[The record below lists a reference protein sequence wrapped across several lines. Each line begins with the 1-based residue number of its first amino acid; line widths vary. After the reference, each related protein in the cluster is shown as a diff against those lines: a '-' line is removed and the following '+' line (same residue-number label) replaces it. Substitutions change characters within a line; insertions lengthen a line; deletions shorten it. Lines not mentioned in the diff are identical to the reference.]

1 MSMTWTGIRT
11 LLLWSLPLTSLIG
24 SLCYGAWCGLARH
37 WELKASGITIYR
49 WLKLVV
55 LLWALPLFFVPLN
68 LYLQN
73 RVGWGITDGSYFQNL
88 IRQPIVENVL
98 IAVWAAGAGVR
109 LIGCLVVWIRDQ
121 YRLQKLP
128 KVDNAE
134 WQQDA
139 AKLAA
144 ELGNRRSVE
153 LRQGPA
159 QGSPQMVG
167 IGRPVVIIS
176 RTDLTAQ
183 ERRIVLYHELSH
195 YKHRDL
201 WWQIAME
208 LMICLNWFN
217 PLCYGIRKKLTL
229 WCETACDAWACRQ
242 RGERFTI
249 KEYGQTVLSFCHQR
263 YGSRHL
269 VRTMGERMTAK
280 DFIRRIQRLCIT
292 DQLWQERNHK
302 PAWYLA
308 GIMLTVL
315 LTAAGSLYGLGQAS
329 DCLAE
334 RRTEVKQVEG
344 KPTPFPEIAMARVE
358 AGSSQAM
365 RPDRVLSE
373 AMGNFYT
380 VQPGEKQVYR
390 IQPPV
395 GGEYVLRLMGDE
407 SYEVYIQDAQGQL
420 WRGYACEVGL
430 FPVYIPEGA
439 EVYFRICNLGEKE
452 SRGIIGWRQVRGS
465 GSREAQN

>member
-55 LLWALPLFFVPLN
+55 LLWALPLFFIPLN

-73 RVGWGITDGSYFQNL
+73 RVGWGVTDGSYFQSL

-98 IAVWAAGAGVR
+98 IAVWTAGAGLR
-109 LIGCLVVWIRDQ
+109 LIGCLVVWIRDR
-121 YRLQKLP
+121 YRLRALP
-128 KVDNAE
+128 KVENAE

-139 AKLAA
+139 IKLVA
-144 ELGNRRSVE
+144 ELGIRHSVE
-153 LRQGPA
+153 LRQGPV

-280 DFIRRIQRLCIT
+280 DFIRRIHRLCIT

-315 LTAAGSLYGLGQAS
+315 LTAVGSLYGLGQAS

-334 RRTEVKQVEG
+334 RQTRTVEMEGRPTPIPRMNLYPGKLAMMGDLKQAAELKAREDNSFGLQLGEAVLCSLDVEQDGEYCIGFFGSSGEYDICFLNAENEVWTAHISQTEVLQVH
-344 KPTPFPEIAMARVE
+344 AS
-358 AGSSQAM
+358 AG
-365 RPDRVLSE
+365 DTL
-373 AMGNFYT
+373 
-380 VQPGEKQVYR
+380 
-390 IQPPV
+390 
-395 GGEYVLRLMGDE
+395 
-407 SYEVYIQDAQGQL
+407 
-420 WRGYACEVGL
+420 
-430 FPVYIPEGA
+430 
-439 EVYFRICNLGEKE
+439 YFRIGNAGEE
-452 SRGIIGWRQVRGS
+452 EATVRIGWYRK
-465 GSREAQN
+465 

>member
-1 MSMTWTGIRT
+1 MSSIRT

-24 SLCYGAWCGLARH
+24 SLCYGAWCGLVRH

-88 IRQPIVENVL
+88 IRQSIVENVL
-98 IAVWAAGAGVR
+98 VAIWAAGAGVR

-144 ELGNRRSVE
+144 ELGIRGSVE
-153 LRQGPA
+153 LRQGPS
-159 QGSPQMVG
+159 QGSPKMVG
-167 IGRPVVIIS
+167 VDRPVVIVS
-176 RTDLTAQ
+176 RTDLTNQ

-263 YGSRHL
+263 HGSRHL

-308 GIMLTVL
+308 GIMLAVL
-315 LTAAGSLYGLGQAS
+315 LTAVGSLYGLGQAS

-334 RRTEVKQVEG
+334 RQTRTVEMEG
-344 KPTPFPEIAMARVE
+344 RPTPIPRMDLYPGKLEMMGDLKQAAELKARE
-358 AGSSQAM
+358 DNSFG
-365 RPDRVLSE
+365 L
-373 AMGNFYT
+373 
-380 VQPGEKQVYR
+380 QPGEAVLCSFYVEQD
-390 IQPPV
+390 
-395 GGEYVLRLMGDE
+395 GEYCIGFLGGSGEYDIYFLNMESEVWTAHISQTEVLQVPASAGDT
-407 SYEVYIQDAQGQL
+407 L
-420 WRGYACEVGL
+420 
-430 FPVYIPEGA
+430 
-439 EVYFRICNLGEKE
+439 YFRIGNVGAEKATV
-452 SRGIIGWRQVRGS
+452 RIGWYRK
-465 GSREAQN
+465 

>member
-1 MSMTWTGIRT
+1 MSMTWTGICT

-55 LLWALPLFFVPLN
+55 LLWALPLFFIPLN

-73 RVGWGITDGSYFQNL
+73 RVGWGVTDGSYFQSL

-98 IAVWAAGAGVR
+98 IAVWTAGAGLR
-109 LIGCLVVWIRDQ
+109 LIGCLVVWIRDR
-121 YRLQKLP
+121 YRLRALP
-128 KVDNAE
+128 KVENAE

-144 ELGNRRSVE
+144 ELGIRRSVE

-167 IGRPVVIIS
+167 IGRPVVIVS
-176 RTDLTAQ
+176 RTDLTSQ

-229 WCETACDAWACRQ
+229 WCETACDAWACRR

-263 YGSRHL
+263 HGSRHL

-280 DFIRRIQRLCIT
+280 DFIRRIQRLCVA
-292 DQLWQERNHK
+292 DQIWKEKNYRPACCVALIMAAVLLAGAGSVYGIGRTSNSLVREETRILESEKLKPFPKVELIPLEEEDTKNICSDTKSILANPKDILLDVRAGDTIICAIQPEVDGDYHLVILGSSENYEIYLRDSNGQGWCGRMQEAGLIPLHMEEEGICLQIKNMN
-302 PAWYLA
+302 PEAGTVAVGWYL
-308 GIMLTVL
+308 
-315 LTAAGSLYGLGQAS
+315 Q
-329 DCLAE
+329 
-334 RRTEVKQVEG
+334 
-344 KPTPFPEIAMARVE
+344 
-358 AGSSQAM
+358 
-365 RPDRVLSE
+365 
-373 AMGNFYT
+373 
-380 VQPGEKQVYR
+380 
-390 IQPPV
+390 
-395 GGEYVLRLMGDE
+395 
-407 SYEVYIQDAQGQL
+407 
-420 WRGYACEVGL
+420 
-430 FPVYIPEGA
+430 
-439 EVYFRICNLGEKE
+439 
-452 SRGIIGWRQVRGS
+452 
-465 GSREAQN
+465 

>member
-73 RVGWGITDGSYFQNL
+73 RVGWGITDGSYFQSL

-98 IAVWAAGAGVR
+98 IAVWTAGAGLR
-109 LIGCLVVWIRDQ
+109 LIGCLVVWIRDR
-121 YRLQKLP
+121 YRLRALP
-128 KVDNAE
+128 KVENAE

-144 ELGNRRSVE
+144 ELGIRRSVE

-167 IGRPVVIIS
+167 IGRPVVIVS
-176 RTDLTAQ
+176 RTDLTSQ

-229 WCETACDAWACRQ
+229 WCETACDAWACRR

-263 YGSRHL
+263 HGSRHL

-280 DFIRRIQRLCIT
+280 DFIRRIQRLCVA
-292 DQLWQERNHK
+292 DQIWKEKNYR
-302 PAWYLA
+302 PACCVALVMAAVLLA
-308 GIMLTVL
+308 G
-315 LTAAGSLYGLGQAS
+315 AGSVYGVGQTS
-329 DCLAE
+329 DVLAQE
-334 RRTEVKQVEG
+334 EKEVIVVDD
-344 KPTPFPEIAMARVE
+344 KPTPLPQTELRAVKEETKECFKGDSLPLVNTQHNRFDLKAEESVLCTLQVEKTGNYVIGFMTGGGAYEIYLRDSEQQVWRVMAE
-358 AGSSQAM
+358 EECIIS
-365 RPDRVLSE
+365 LH
-373 AMGNFYT
+373 
-380 VQPGEKQVYR
+380 
-390 IQPPV
+390 I
-395 GGEYVLRLMGDE
+395 
-407 SYEVYIQDAQGQL
+407 
-420 WRGYACEVGL
+420 
-430 FPVYIPEGA
+430 
-439 EVYFRICNLGEKE
+439 EKE
-452 SRGIIGWRQVRGS
+452 KEPCLRVRSIREGEESLRIGWYLSVEEEG
-465 GSREAQN
+465 

>member
-1 MSMTWTGIRT
+1 MSMIWNGIRH
-11 LLLWSLPLTSLIG
+11 LLLWSLSLTSLIG

-98 IAVWAAGAGVR
+98 IAVWAAGAGLR
-109 LIGCLVVWIRDQ
+109 LIGCLIVWIRDQ
-121 YRLQKLP
+121 YRLRALP
-128 KVDNAE
+128 KVENAE
-134 WQQDA
+134 WREDA

-144 ELGNRRSVE
+144 ELGIRRSVK
-153 LRQGPA
+153 LRQGPV

-208 LMICLNWFN
+208 LMICINWFN

-229 WCETACDAWACRQ
+229 WCETACDAWACRR

-263 YGSRHL
+263 HGNRHL

-280 DFIRRIQRLCIT
+280 DFIRRIQRLCVT

-308 GIMLTVL
+308 GIMLAVL
-315 LTAAGSLYGLGQAS
+315 LTAAGSLYGLGQVS

-334 RRTEVKQVEG
+334 RQTVVKQVGG
-344 KPTPFPEIAMARVE
+344 KPTPFPEAEFIPARRDAVNFRNE
-358 AGSSQAM
+358 PLQTLTK
-365 RPDRVLSE
+365 PY
-373 AMGNFYT
+373 GNFYDLSLGGR
-380 VQPGEKQVYR
+380 VFCL
-390 IQPPV
+390 IQPEEEGDYIVTVMGTTEEYEIYLLDGEQCIWKAEIKGACIIPV
-395 GGEYVLRLMGDE
+395 HIQKKSGLRL
-407 SYEVYIQDAQGQL
+407 V
-420 WRGYACEVGL
+420 
-430 FPVYIPEGA
+430 
-439 EVYFRICNLGEKE
+439 ICNTGETE
-452 SRGIIGWRQVRGS
+452 STVGIGWRQK
-465 GSREAQN
+465 

>member
-24 SLCYGAWCGLARH
+24 SLCYGAWRGLARH

-68 LYLQN
+68 VYLQN
-73 RVGWGITDGSYFQNL
+73 RVGWGVTDGSYFQNL

-109 LIGCLVVWIRDQ
+109 LIGCLIVWIRDQ

-134 WQQDA
+134 WREDA

-144 ELGNRRSVE
+144 ELGIRHSVE

-167 IGRPVVIIS
+167 IGRPVVIVS
-176 RTDLTAQ
+176 RTDLTSQ

-201 WWQIAME
+201 WWQIVME

-217 PLCYGIRKKLTL
+217 PLCYSIRRKLTL
-229 WCETACDAWACRQ
+229 WCEAACDARVCRRREDQ
-242 RGERFTI
+242 FTI
-249 KEYGQTVLSFCHQR
+249 KDYGQTVLSFCHQR
-263 YGSRHL
+263 HGSRHL

-280 DFIRRIQRLCIT
+280 DFIRRIQRLCVA
-292 DQLWQERNHK
+292 DQIWKEKNYR
-302 PAWYLA
+302 PACCVALIMAVVLLA
-308 GIMLTVL
+308 G
-315 LTAAGSLYGLGQAS
+315 AGSVYGVGQTS
-329 DCLAE
+329 DVLAQKE
-334 RRTEVKQVEG
+334 KEVIVVDD
-344 KPTPFPEIAMARVE
+344 KPTPLPQAELRVVKE
-358 AGSSQAM
+358 ETKECFKGDSLPLVNTQHNRFDLKAGESILCTLQ
-365 RPDRVLSE
+365 V
-373 AMGNFYT
+373 
-380 VQPGEKQVYR
+380 EKTGDYV
-390 IQPPV
+390 IGLMTV
-395 GGEYVLRLMGDE
+395 GGEY
-407 SYEVYIQDAQGQL
+407 EVYLRDSEQQVWCTRVSEDCIIPLHIEKGKEPCL
-420 WRGYACEVGL
+420 RVRSIREGEVG
-430 FPVYIPEGA
+430 FY
-439 EVYFRICNLGEKE
+439 
-452 SRGIIGWRQVRGS
+452 IGWYLLNEEG
-465 GSREAQN
+465 

>member
-1 MSMTWTGIRT
+1 MSSIRT

-24 SLCYGAWCGLARH
+24 SLCYGAWCGLAWH

-121 YRLQKLP
+121 YRLRALP
-128 KVDNAE
+128 KVDNVE

-144 ELGNRRSVE
+144 ELGIRRSVE
-153 LRQGPA
+153 LRQGPS

-263 YGSRHL
+263 HGSRHL

-280 DFIRRIQRLCIT
+280 DFIRRIQRLCVA
-292 DQLWQERNHK
+292 DQIWKEKNYRPACCVALVMAAVLLVGAGSVYGIGRTSNSLVREKTIILESEKPKPFPKVELIPLAEEDTKNICSDTKSILANPKDILLDVRAGDTIICAIQPEVEGDYHLLILGSSENYEIYLRDSNGQGWCGRMQEAGLIPLHMAEEGICLQIKNMN
-302 PAWYLA
+302 PEAGTVAVGWYL
-308 GIMLTVL
+308 
-315 LTAAGSLYGLGQAS
+315 Q
-329 DCLAE
+329 
-334 RRTEVKQVEG
+334 
-344 KPTPFPEIAMARVE
+344 
-358 AGSSQAM
+358 
-365 RPDRVLSE
+365 
-373 AMGNFYT
+373 
-380 VQPGEKQVYR
+380 
-390 IQPPV
+390 
-395 GGEYVLRLMGDE
+395 
-407 SYEVYIQDAQGQL
+407 
-420 WRGYACEVGL
+420 
-430 FPVYIPEGA
+430 
-439 EVYFRICNLGEKE
+439 
-452 SRGIIGWRQVRGS
+452 
-465 GSREAQN
+465 

>member
-98 IAVWAAGAGVR
+98 IAVWAAGVGLR
-109 LIGCLVVWIRDQ
+109 LIGCLIVWIRDQ
-121 YRLQKLP
+121 HRLRALP
-128 KVDNAE
+128 KVDNVE

-139 AKLAA
+139 AKLAT
-144 ELGNRRSVE
+144 ELGIRRSVE
-153 LRQGPA
+153 LRQGPV

-167 IGRPVVIIS
+167 ISRPVVIIS

-183 ERRIVLYHELSH
+183 ERRIVLYHEMSH

-263 YGSRHL
+263 HGSRHL

-280 DFIRRIQRLCIT
+280 DFIRRIQRLCVA
-292 DQLWQERNHK
+292 DQIWKEKNYR
-302 PAWYLA
+302 PACCVALIMAVVLLA
-308 GIMLTVL
+308 G
-315 LTAAGSLYGLGQAS
+315 AGSVYGVGQTS
-329 DCLAE
+329 DVLAQKE
-334 RRTEVKQVEG
+334 KEVIVVDD
-344 KPTPFPEIAMARVE
+344 KPTPFPQAELRAVKEETKEYFKGDSLPLVNTQHNLFDLKAGESVLCTLQVE
-358 AGSSQAM
+358 KT
-365 RPDRVLSE
+365 
-373 AMGNFYT
+373 GNYVIGLMT
-380 VQPGEKQVYR
+380 
-390 IQPPV
+390 V
-395 GGEYVLRLMGDE
+395 GGEY
-407 SYEVYIQDAQGQL
+407 EVYLRDSEQQVWCTRVSEDCIIPLYIEKGKEPCLRVRSIQQG
-420 WRGYACEVGL
+420 EVS
-430 FPVYIPEGA
+430 F
-439 EVYFRICNLGEKE
+439 C
-452 SRGIIGWRQVRGS
+452 IGWYLLIEEG
-465 GSREAQN
+465 

>member
-68 LYLQN
+68 VYLQN

-88 IRQPIVENVL
+88 ICQPIVENVL
-98 IAVWAAGAGVR
+98 IAIWAAGAGLR

-121 YRLQKLP
+121 HRLQALP
-128 KVDNAE
+128 KVENAE
-134 WQQDA
+134 WREDA

-144 ELGNRRSVE
+144 ELGIRRSVE
-153 LRQGPA
+153 LRQGPV

-176 RTDLTAQ
+176 RAGLTAQ

-201 WWQIAME
+201 WWQIVME

-217 PLCYGIRKKLTL
+217 PLCYGIRRKLTL

-263 YGSRHL
+263 HGSRHL

-280 DFIRRIQRLCIT
+280 DFIRRIQRLCVA
-292 DQLWQERNHK
+292 DQIWKEKNYR
-302 PAWYLA
+302 PACCVALVMVVVLLA
-308 GIMLTVL
+308 G
-315 LTAAGSLYGLGQAS
+315 AGSVYGVGQTS
-329 DCLAE
+329 DVLAQKE
-334 RRTEVKQVEG
+334 KEVIVVDD
-344 KPTPFPEIAMARVE
+344 KPTPFPQAELTAVKD
-358 AGSSQAM
+358 GSQECILEGTILPLVNM
-365 RPDRVLSE
+365 QHNRFTLK
-373 AMGNFYT
+373 T
-380 VQPGEKQVYR
+380 
-390 IQPPV
+390 
-395 GGEYVLRLMGDE
+395 DE
-407 SYEVYIQDAQGQL
+407 SLLCTLQVEKTGDYVVCLMSSGGAYEIFLRDSAQQI
-420 WRGYACEVGL
+420 WYAAVGEDCR
-430 FPVYIPEGA
+430 IPLH
-439 EVYFRICNLGEKE
+439 IEKGKE
-452 SRGIIGWRQVRGS
+452 PCLQVRNI
-465 GSREAQN
+465 REEEQNIRITWCIPDGEE

>member
-1 MSMTWTGIRT
+1 MSMIWNGIRH

-73 RVGWGITDGSYFQNL
+73 RVGWGITDGNYFQNL

-98 IAVWAAGAGVR
+98 IAVWAAGAGAR

-121 YRLQKLP
+121 YRLRALP
-128 KVDNAE
+128 EVDNAE

-144 ELGNRRSVE
+144 ELGIRGSVE
-153 LRQGPA
+153 LRQGPF
-159 QGSPQMVG
+159 QGSPKMVG
-167 IGRPVVIIS
+167 VDRPVVIIS
-176 RTDLTAQ
+176 RTDLTSQ

-217 PLCYGIRKKLTL
+217 PLCYGIRRKLTL

-263 YGSRHL
+263 HGSRHL

-280 DFIRRIQRLCIT
+280 DFIRRIQRLCVA
-292 DQLWQERNHK
+292 DQIWKEKNYR
-302 PAWYLA
+302 PACCVALIMAMVLLA
-308 GIMLTVL
+308 G
-315 LTAAGSLYGLGQAS
+315 AGSVYGVGQTS
-329 DCLAE
+329 DVLAQKEQEVIVVDDKPTQFPHAELIAVNEELLECDFDGETIPLVEKKRNRFKLKMGESVLCTLQAEETGDCVIGLMTGGGKYEIYLWDSAQQVWSVTVGENCIIPLHIEKGKVSYLKVRSICEGEESLRIGWCL
-334 RRTEVKQVEG
+334 QVE
-344 KPTPFPEIAMARVE
+344 E
-358 AGSSQAM
+358 
-365 RPDRVLSE
+365 
-373 AMGNFYT
+373 
-380 VQPGEKQVYR
+380 
-390 IQPPV
+390 
-395 GGEYVLRLMGDE
+395 
-407 SYEVYIQDAQGQL
+407 
-420 WRGYACEVGL
+420 
-430 FPVYIPEGA
+430 EG
-439 EVYFRICNLGEKE
+439 
-452 SRGIIGWRQVRGS
+452 
-465 GSREAQN
+465 

>member
-24 SLCYGAWCGLARH
+24 SLCYGAWCGLSRH
-37 WELKASGITIYR
+37 WEMKASGITIYR

-68 LYLQN
+68 VYLQN

-98 IAVWAAGAGVR
+98 IAIWATGAGVR
-109 LIGCLVVWIRDQ
+109 LIGCLIVWIRDQ
-121 YRLQKLP
+121 YRLRALP
-128 KVDNAE
+128 KVENAE
-134 WQQDA
+134 WREDV
-139 AKLAA
+139 AKLAD
-144 ELGNRRSVE
+144 ELGIRRSVE
-153 LRQGPA
+153 LRQGPV

-176 RTDLTAQ
+176 RTGLTAQ

-201 WWQIAME
+201 WWQIVME

-217 PLCYGIRKKLTL
+217 PLCYGIRRKLTL

-263 YGSRHL
+263 HGSCHL

-280 DFIRRIQRLCIT
+280 DFIRRIQRLCVA
-292 DQLWQERNHK
+292 DQIWKEKNYR
-302 PAWYLA
+302 PACCVALVMAVVLLA
-308 GIMLTVL
+308 G
-315 LTAAGSLYGLGQAS
+315 AGSVYGVGQTS
-329 DCLAE
+329 DVLAQKE
-334 RRTEVKQVEG
+334 KEVIAVDD
-344 KPTPFPEIAMARVE
+344 KPTPFPQAELRAVKEETTEYFKGDSLSLVNTQHNRFDLKAGESVLCTLQVE
-358 AGSSQAM
+358 KT
-365 RPDRVLSE
+365 
-373 AMGNFYT
+373 GNYVIGLMT
-380 VQPGEKQVYR
+380 
-390 IQPPV
+390 V
-395 GGEYVLRLMGDE
+395 GGEY
-407 SYEVYIQDAQGQL
+407 EVYLRDSEQQVWCTRVSEDCIIPLYIEKGKEPCL
-420 WRGYACEVGL
+420 RVRSIREGEVS
-430 FPVYIPEGA
+430 F
-439 EVYFRICNLGEKE
+439 C
-452 SRGIIGWRQVRGS
+452 IGWCLVINEEG
-465 GSREAQN
+465 